1 MIAEQLINQMIPPL
15 KVSDSVE
22 KALSWMD
29 EFRVSQL
36 PIVKSRKF
44 LGLITEQDIL
54 EHDDFDANVENIE
67 YGHATAFVMYHQHF
81 YDVMKVAVRDN
92 VQIVAVLDEQQ
103 DFLGVIT
110 VTDAIAALSQMFAM
124 QGTGGIIVLA
134 MPERD
139 YSLSQISRLIE
150 AEDAKIMSAYV
161 TADESDPYRIH
172 LTLKI
177 NRTDLTRIIS
187 AFERFRYHIV
197 AQFDEVETGA
207 SGKDRL
213 DALMKYLSI

>member
-44 LGLITEQDIL
+44 LGLIL

-67 YGHATAFVMYHQHF
+67 YGHTTAFVMYHQHF
-81 YDVMKVAVRDN
+81 YDVMKVAVRDS

-161 TADESDPYRIH
+161 TADETDPYRIH

-177 NRTDLTRIIS
+177 NRTDLTRILS
-187 AFERFRYHIV
+187 AFERFKYHIV
-197 AQFDEVETGA
+197 AQFDEVETGT

-213 DALMKYLSI
+213 DALMKYLSM